1 MSSQELLRKFWKTIQ
16 NIYKT
21 LVGSCI
27 CIKLTKYRSTKMID
41 WRHQFLPN
49 DIVSLS
55 KKKKNALFKSDMS
68 QDIDSSFKRSLNCLT
83 AIKSF
88 QQLSD
93 SPKKYPRDKT
103 TFTLEIYHY

>member
-1 MSSQELLRKFWKTIQ
+1 MSSQELLRKFCKTIQ

-27 CIKLTKYRSTKMID
+27 CTKLTKYRSANMID

-49 DIVSLS
+49 DIDCFFI
-55 KKKKNALFKSDMS
+55 KEKKNALFKSDMS

-88 QQLSD
+88 NN
-93 SPKKYPRDKT
+93 
-103 TFTLEIYHY
+103 